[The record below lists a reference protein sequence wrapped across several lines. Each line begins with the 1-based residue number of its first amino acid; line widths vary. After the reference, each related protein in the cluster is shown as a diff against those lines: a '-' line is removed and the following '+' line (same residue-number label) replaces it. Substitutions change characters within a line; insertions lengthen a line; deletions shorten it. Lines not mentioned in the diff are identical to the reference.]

1 METGNMDSLKQLII
15 KYCEGKGGWVYGGQ
29 IEDMIRSEY
38 GNKASNAS
46 RRCRELVNSGILEK
60 SLVQI
65 DGKGPKVVRYRAVEE
80 KEECFHQCS
89 GNCRRVGCN
98 CACGEFHEVSMEQS
112 RQDDIQ
118 ENTDSMEE
126 KLQSLNL

>member
-1 METGNMDSLKQLII
+1 MDSLKQLII
-15 KYCEGKGGWVYGGQ
+15 KYCEAKGGWVYGGQ

-65 DGKGPKVVRYRAVEE
+65 DGKGPRIVQYRI
-80 KEECFHQCS
+80 
-89 GNCRRVGCN
+89 
-98 CACGEFHEVSMEQS
+98 EVNPLIENDLVLNPPQEIPGFEGTLEQ
-112 RQDDIQ
+112 
-118 ENTDSMEE
+118 TE
-126 KLQSLNL
+126 KLNL